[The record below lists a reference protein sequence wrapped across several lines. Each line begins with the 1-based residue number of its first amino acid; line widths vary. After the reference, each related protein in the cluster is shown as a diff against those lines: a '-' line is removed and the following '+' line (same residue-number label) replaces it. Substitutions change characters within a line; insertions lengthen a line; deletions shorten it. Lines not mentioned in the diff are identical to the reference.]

1 MRIIKLN
8 AIDST
13 NTYLKKMGVAGVADD
28 GLTVVAKF
36 QTNGRGQMG
45 TTWNSQE
52 AKNLT
57 FSVFKDVSFVD
68 VAQHFYI
75 SMAVSLAVYEG
86 LNSLSVKKIKVKWP
100 NDILSDNKKI
110 AGILI
115 ENVIKHN
122 VITASVIGIGLNV
135 NQTDFSDLPSASS
148 LLLLSGKV
156 YDLDEVLSS
165 ILKQIEIYFDYLKNR
180 QFKLLKSTYESH
192 LFRKNKPS
200 TFKNAEGSVFSGYI
214 TGISDVGQLMVKVED
229 NFIKSF
235 DFKEVSLMY

>member
-1 MRIIKLN
+1 MRIIKLD

-13 NTYLKKMGVAGVADD
+13 NTYLKNMAVIGGIED
-28 GLTVVAKF
+28 GLAVVAKL

-57 FSVFKDVSFVD
+57 FSVFKDVSFVE
-68 VAQHFYI
+68 AFQHFYI

-86 LNSLSVKKIKVKWP
+86 LNSLGLKKIKVKWP
-100 NDILSDNKKI
+100 NDILSDNRKI

-115 ENVIKHN
+115 ENVIKLN

-135 NQTDFSDLPSASS
+135 NQTDFSDLPSATS

-156 YDLDEVLSS
+156 HDLDEVLNS
-165 ILKQIEIYFDYLKNR
+165 ILKQIEIHFSYLKNK

-200 TFKNAEGSVFSGYI
+200 TFKNAEGVVFSGYI
-214 TGISDVGQLMVKVED
+214 TGISDLGQLLVKVED
-229 NFIKSF
+229 NVIKSF

>member
-13 NTYLKKMGVAGVADD
+13 NTYLKNMGFAGGAED
-28 GLTVVAKF
+28 GLTVLAKF

-45 TTWNSQE
+45 TVWNSQQD
-52 AKNLT
+52 KNLT
-57 FSVFKDVSFVD
+57 FSVFKDVSFIN

-86 LNSLSVKKIKVKWP
+86 LNSLGLTKIKVKWP

-115 ENVIKHN
+115 ENVIKLN

-135 NQTDFSDLPSASS
+135 NQTDFTDLPSASS
-148 LLLLSGKV
+148 LLLLSGQV
-156 YDLDEVLSS
+156 YDLDEVLNS
-165 ILKQIEIYFDYLKNR
+165 ILKQIEIHFDCLKNK
-180 QFKLLKSTYESH
+180 QFQLLKSTYESH

-200 TFKNAEGSVFSGYI
+200 TFKNAEGLVFVGYI
-214 TGISDVGQLMVKVED
+214 TGISDLGQLLIKVEEKV
-229 NFIKSF
+229 IKSF